1 MCSDG
6 NQERVWWEKKKKKSL
21 TRESRIGLHS
31 LPICPDQ
38 NGCLGCEASEL
49 KLGVFGKQRV
59 CHPCLKAWM
68 PAPVQMFLLY
78 WFAIPFFYIEWV
90 GLDQRLC
97 NVWSE
102 AKCTACIK
110 FVWATPWCKKKSMSF
125 FICILVFIYLFIWPL
140 SWKARRC
147 GNKGSICVPSGLEH
161 NLLTGYGQNV
171 LSYLFALTAQ
181 FLLVTD
187 IYSLWIR

>member
-1 MCSDG
+1 MPWS
-6 NQERVWWEKKKKKSL
+6 EWLPRMWSFRAKTRSL
-21 TRESRIGLHS
+21 WQAES
-31 LPICPDQ
+31 
-38 NGCLGCEASEL
+38 
-49 KLGVFGKQRV
+49 
-59 CHPCLKAWM
+59 CHLCLKAWM

-90 GLDQRLC
+90 GPDQRLY

-102 AKCTACIK
+102 AKCSPCVK
-110 FVWATPWCKKKSMSF
+110 FVWATPWCTKKSMSF
-125 FICILVFIYLFIWPL
+125 FICILVFIYLFIWSL

-147 GNKGSICVPSGLEH
+147 GNKGSLCVPSGLEH

-181 FLLVTD
+181 LLWALAYIASGLD
-187 IYSLWIR
+187 NWLAINLQ

>member
-1 MCSDG
+1 MFNSHCWYLASPSLH
-6 NQERVWWEKKKKKSL
+6 RVTRTTSSSCVLMEIKKECGEEKKKKSL
-21 TRESRIGLHS
+21 TRESRIGLHT

-78 WFAIPFFYIEWV
+78 WFAVPFFYIEWV
-90 GLDQRLC
+90 GLDQRLY

-102 AKCTACIK
+102 AKCSPCIK
-110 FVWATPWCKKKSMSF
+110 FVWATP
-125 FICILVFIYLFIWPL
+125 
-140 SWKARRC
+140 
-147 GNKGSICVPSGLEH
+147 
-161 NLLTGYGQNV
+161 
-171 LSYLFALTAQ
+171 
-181 FLLVTD
+181 
-187 IYSLWIR
+187 